1 MNLVNQIMAAA
12 TPAAAE
18 TIDINAGKIPGFGAD
33 GLTKLGTITISSLV
47 SGAIALILIASA
59 LVFFFMLIVGGI
71 KWMMAGGDKEKAG
84 EARGQL
90 TAALIGLMII
100 LAAWAI
106 TALIKTLFGVD
117 ILSLTLPNFF
127 TPQ

>member
-1 MNLVNQIMAAA
+1 MDLVNQTMAV
-12 TPAAAE
+12 AE
-18 TIDINAGKIPGFGAD
+18 TIDINPSKISGFGTT
-33 GLTKLGTITISSLV
+33 GLTLLGTITVSSLV
-47 SGAIALILIASA
+47 SGAVALILIASA

-90 TAALIGLMII
+90 TSALVGLMII

-106 TALIKTLFGVD
+106 IALIKTLFGVD
-117 ILSLTLPNFF
+117 ILSLTLPSFF
-127 TPQ
+127 TAPTQ

>member
-1 MNLVNQIMAAA
+1 MNLVNQVMAA
-12 TPAAAE
+12 PE
-18 TIDINAGKIPGFGAD
+18 TININPDKISGFSGE
-33 GLTKLGTITISSLV
+33 GLKPLRTITVSSLV
-47 SGAIALILIASA
+47 SGAVALILIASA

-90 TAALIGLMII
+90 TSALVGLMII

-106 TALIKTLFGVD
+106 IALIKTLFGVD
-117 ILSLTLPNFF
+117 ILSLTLPSFF

>member
-1 MNLVNQIMAAA
+1 MNLVNQIMAATA
-12 TPAAAE
+12 SSE
-18 TIDINAGKIPGFGAD
+18 TIDINPDKISGFGGD
-33 GLTKLGTITISSLV
+33 GLKTLGSITISSLV

-90 TAALIGLMII
+90 TSALIGLMII

-117 ILSLTLPNFF
+117 ILSLTIPAFF

>member
-1 MNLVNQIMAAA
+1 MNLVNQIMAA
-12 TPAAAE
+12 TE
-18 TIDINAGKIPGFGAD
+18 TIDINAEKIPGFGSD

-90 TAALIGLMII
+90 TSALIGLMII